1 MSNYNNF
8 IKDPKKMGK
17 ILKSRIYGNNIEN
30 EFLHSDSLNQKKY
43 IEHFKLKM
51 NLILEKIKKDEANL
65 KEGKK
70 IEPVKVVKGSVR
82 MTEINPKDEQQEAE
96 SEKQQTGQLVK
107 LSNGSHYA
115 GSLKNGMPHGD
126 GKEFMEDGL
135 SYIGSFKDGYWHGY
149 GYLIDSENYLCYGE
163 FYEGRVVG
171 I

>member
-1 MSNYNNF
+1 
-8 IKDPKKMGK
+8 
-17 ILKSRIYGNNIEN
+17 
-30 EFLHSDSLNQKKY
+30 
-43 IEHFKLKM
+43 M

-65 KEGKK
+65 KEGIK
-70 IEPVKVVKGSVR
+70 ISPVKVIKGKI
-82 MTEINPKDEQQEAE
+82 MTKITKSEDSE
-96 SEKQQTGQLVK
+96 SENEKQQTGQLVK

-135 SYIGSFKDGYWHGY
+135 SYIGSFKDGFWHGY

-163 FYEGRVVG
+163 FYEGRLVG